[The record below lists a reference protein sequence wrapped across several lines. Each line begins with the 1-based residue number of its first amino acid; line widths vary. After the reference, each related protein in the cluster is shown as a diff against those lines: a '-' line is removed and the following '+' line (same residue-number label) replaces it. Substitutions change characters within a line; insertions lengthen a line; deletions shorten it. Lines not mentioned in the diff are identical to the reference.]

1 MCRYTGQVHPRLGH
15 QRGQLHKLDQTALF
29 AQQRDRCRH
38 RGSAMCLSRHEQ
50 DRLNEAVRNLC
61 KVRMVS
67 TRGGWYKVPA
77 DDATS
82 CLNNNELQLGAML
95 YPEIT
100 TIIEGMKSWY
110 PNQLY

>member
-1 MCRYTGQVHPRLGH
+1 MRVGDWSGVAVIAT
-15 QRGQLHKLDQTALF
+15 LHLSPT
-29 AQQRDRCRH
+29 
-38 RGSAMCLSRHEQ
+38 SRHEQ
-50 DRLNEAVRNLC
+50 DRLDEAVRNLC

-100 TIIEGMKSWY
+100 TIIESRG
-110 PNQLY
+110 